1 MSGSVWDRSETYDL
15 DRFGGLAARA
25 PAMTA
30 AAALAAFASLG
41 LPGLAGFVAEFQ
53 IFVGSFSVFPVL
65 AGIGLLGVVLLA
77 AAFLRMLQRIFLGPL
92 PDSLTRWPELR
103 PVELAV
109 LAPLLALVVVIGVA
123 PAWLLDVI
131 DRAAGPLVGR

>member
-53 IFVGSFSVFPVL
+53 K
-65 AGIGLLGVVLLA
+65 IG
-77 AAFLRMLQRIFLGPL
+77 
-92 PDSLTRWPELR
+92 
-103 PVELAV
+103 
-109 LAPLLALVVVIGVA
+109 
-123 PAWLLDVI
+123 
-131 DRAAGPLVGR
+131 RAHV